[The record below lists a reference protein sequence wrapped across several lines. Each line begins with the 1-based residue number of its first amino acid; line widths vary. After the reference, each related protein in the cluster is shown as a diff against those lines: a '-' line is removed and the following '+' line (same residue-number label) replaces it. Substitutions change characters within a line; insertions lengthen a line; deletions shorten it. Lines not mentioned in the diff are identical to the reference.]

1 VDTTQ
6 RDGDHACAVLARK
19 DRRAPLERA
28 RDSVVLRVVVRRPQ
42 VSALVL
48 AGAFTAT
55 TSCGRVNY
63 RESLPDAGAFDAN
76 ADAGSFDAGAFDAG
90 SFDAGSF
97 DANTDALRSC
107 ADDACGPP
115 VVYDV
120 AAGFTAN
127 LPMGVGDGSP
137 AAQSGRDGWW
147 YRYHPR
153 MSFGSYGAL
162 PADAMDPAALPLME
176 HGRLS
181 SDRVGW
187 YATSG
192 VQIGQ
197 RGALWTAR
205 WADGLMHL
213 DGDALTILPENSVQ
227 VVLEWRAP
235 SAGLAELD
243 MEVAQLVSGDGDV
256 EVHVFVRIGARS
268 EELSMGYFSY
278 APNPDAN
285 GQVPAVA
292 TLAAPVRLVAT
303 RELAAGDGLFVYV
316 RVGDNDSSDQLALR
330 GGVRFWPR

>member
-6 RDGDHACAVLARK
+6 PKGNQAGAVLAPK
-19 DRRAPLERA
+19 NGKAPLERVREA
-28 RDSVVLRVVVRRPQ
+28 VVLRAKKRLPQ
-42 VSALVL
+42 MSAL
-48 AGAFTAT
+48 AFTCTLAT
-55 TSCGRVNY
+55 TGGCGRVNY
-63 RESLPDAGAFDAN
+63 RASF
-76 ADAGSFDAGAFDAG
+76 ADAGSFDANADAV

-97 DANTDALRSC
+97 DANADGMRSC
-107 ADDACGPP
+107 AADACGPP

-127 LPMGVGDGSP
+127 APSGVGDGAP
-137 AAQSGRDGWW
+137 ATQSGRDGWW

-153 MSFGSYGAL
+153 MSFASYGGL

-176 HGRLS
+176 NGRRS

-192 VQIGQ
+192 LQIAQ
-197 RGALWTAR
+197 RGVLWIAR
-205 WADGLMHL
+205 WDDGLMHL
-213 DGDALTILPENSVQ
+213 DGDAVTILPENSVQ

-235 SAGLAELD
+235 AAGLAELD
-243 MEVAQLVSGDGDV
+243 VEVAQLASGGGDT
-256 EVHVFVRIGARS
+256 EVHVFARIGARS

-278 APNPDAN
+278 APDPDAH

-303 RELAAGDGLFVYV
+303 RELSAGDGLFVYV
-316 RVGDNDSSDQLALR
+316 RVGDDDSSDQLALR
-330 GGVRFWPR
+330 GGVRFWSR